1 MDGWFV
7 TATGRGVGK
16 TVVAAVLSALRV
28 QLGGEVV
35 YVKPVQPGA
44 ADGEDDAADVAALT
58 GVTTV
63 TGPLLGPSLPP
74 GTAARR
80 GGAELRGEELAGVV
94 TEAAASHPSAE
105 LVVEGVGG
113 LLEDLGSDGT
123 TCADLA
129 RALGLPLVIVTPP
142 GVGSRNVV
150 ALTLEV
156 ARHRGLAVA
165 GIVVSGDPSDA
176 EGSEDVAELARRTG
190 VVIGALPG
198 LDLSP
203 AEVADAGAVH
213 LGPALGGR
221 WSPPV

>member
-7 TATGRGVGK
+7 TGTGVGVGK
-16 TVVAAVLSALRV
+16 TVVAAVLCALRV
-28 QLGGEVV
+28 QLGTEVV
-35 YVKPVQPGA
+35 YVKPVQAGA

-58 GVTTV
+58 GVPTV

-80 GGAELRGEELAGVV
+80 GGAELGGQELAGVV
-94 TEAAASHPSAE
+94 TEAAARHPSAE
-105 LVVEGVGG
+105 LVVDGVGG
-113 LLEDLGSDGT
+113 LLEELGSDGS

-129 RALGLPLVIVTPP
+129 GALGLPLVIVTPP
-142 GVGSRNVV
+142 GVGSRNLV

-156 ARHRGLAVA
+156 ARHRGLDVA
-165 GIVVSGDPSDA
+165 GIVVSGDPPD
-176 EGSEDVAELARRTG
+176 GQGPEDVAELARSTG
-190 VVIGALPG
+190 AVIGALPE

-203 AEVADAGAVH
+203 AEVAAAGAVH

>member
-1 MDGWFV
+1 MDGWLV
-7 TATGRGVGK
+7 TGTGAGVGK
-16 TVVAAVLSALRV
+16 TVVAAVLCALRV
-28 QLGGEVV
+28 QLGREVV

-58 GVTTV
+58 GVPTV

-74 GTAARR
+74 GAAARR

-94 TEAAASHPSAE
+94 TEAAAGHPSAE

-113 LLEDLGSDGT
+113 LLEELGSDGT

-129 RALGLPLVIVTPP
+129 GALGLPLLIVTPP
-142 GVGSRNVV
+142 GVGSHNVV

-156 ARHRGLAVA
+156 AEHRDLDVA
-165 GIVVSGDPSDA
+165 GIVVSSDLPDR
-176 EGSEDVAELARRTG
+176 EGSEDVAELARSTG
-190 VVIGALPG
+190 AVIGALPR

-203 AEVADAGAVH
+203 AEVALAGAVH